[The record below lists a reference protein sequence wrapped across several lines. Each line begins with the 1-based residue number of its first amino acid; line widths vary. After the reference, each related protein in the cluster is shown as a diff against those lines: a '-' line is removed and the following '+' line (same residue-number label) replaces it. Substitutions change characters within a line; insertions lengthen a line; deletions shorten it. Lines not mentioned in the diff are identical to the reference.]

1 MKSFLTSILLSFVIS
16 SLAFISFAQE
26 KNPAYDSTLAVKL
39 GGDAYGMKSY
49 VFVILKTGS
58 FKTEDKELI
67 NKSFEGHMAN
77 IEKLVAEKKL
87 IVAGPFGKNQLNYRG
102 LFIFDMTS
110 IEEVKVLVNQ
120 DPAVKIGLLDAEYIP
135 WYGSAALP
143 EYLPASDKIWKEKP

>member
-1 MKSFLTSILLSFVIS
+1 MKPFLTSLFLSF
-16 SLAFISFAQE
+16 AFSNIAFLSFAQE

-58 FKTEDKELI
+58 YKTEDKELV

-102 LFIFDMTS
+102 LFIFDVSS
-110 IEEVKVLVNQ
+110 IEDVKVLVNQ
-120 DPAVKIGLLDAEYIP
+120 DPAVKIGLLEAEYIP